1 MGITEQLHID
11 SSMKKASVF
20 ISDGNHLAA
29 IQIYKK
35 LLEEKEAERIAT
47 IKLADIYD
55 QLGKGDAAIKL
66 FNSYLEK
73 NGTDEEVIR
82 LVSFYMLRNSMFEE
96 AFKFVDKYQHINDE
110 NMDYIRSLL
119 YFHTKQFE
127 IAHIYFDN
135 YLAKYD
141 SSEFIPNVY
150 LYLAKTHMIFSEYD
164 EALASVKKSIEHSDN
179 IPEQYKIEAEIY
191 YYKEMYYHAG
201 ESIRKAVKMNPT
213 IIEWR
218 HLQIRILLMLGEL
231 SKAELNLEETVDNT
245 HSSAELL
252 TLLGH
257 SYLKGEKIDSARNYF
272 EKALKINPEYKEA
285 MNGLN
290 LC

>member
-55 QLGKGDAAIKL
+55 QIGKGDAAIKL

-110 NMDYIRSLL
+110 NMINISILMMKIWTISGVYYTFIQSNLKLL
-119 YFHTKQFE
+119 
-127 IAHIYFDN
+127 I
-135 YLAKYD
+135 
-141 SSEFIPNVY
+141 
-150 LYLAKTHMIFSEYD
+150 
-164 EALASVKKSIEHSDN
+164 SIL
-179 IPEQYKIEAEIY
+179 
-191 YYKEMYYHAG
+191 
-201 ESIRKAVKMNPT
+201 
-213 IIEWR
+213 II
-218 HLQIRILLMLGEL
+218 I
-231 SKAELNLEETVDNT
+231 
-245 HSSAELL
+245 
-252 TLLGH
+252 
-257 SYLKGEKIDSARNYF
+257 
-272 EKALKINPEYKEA
+272 
-285 MNGLN
+285 
-290 LC
+290 